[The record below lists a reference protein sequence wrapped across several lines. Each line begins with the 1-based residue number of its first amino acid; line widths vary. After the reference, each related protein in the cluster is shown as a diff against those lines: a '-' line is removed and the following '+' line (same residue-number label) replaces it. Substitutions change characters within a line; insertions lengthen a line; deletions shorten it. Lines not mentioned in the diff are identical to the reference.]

1 MICRVQHNL
10 QRSDAPSRMEWGPA
24 LGLRAGDFGEDATS
38 THLPLDH
45 LLVALRKRWRRGG
58 CSRSGN
64 VAPLS
69 LGKDD
74 TLSNVQNA
82 PGSPIPKVHL
92 AHEYQCSRFS
102 KTYF

>member
-1 MICRVQHNL
+1 MHL
-10 QRSDAPSRMEWGPA
+10 
-24 LGLRAGDFGEDATS
+24 LGGDFGEDATS

-58 CSRSGN
+58 WSRSGN

-92 AHEYQCSRFS
+92 AHEYQCFRFS
-102 KTYF
+102 KNIFVGFKKLKLNTHIHIDLPKAR